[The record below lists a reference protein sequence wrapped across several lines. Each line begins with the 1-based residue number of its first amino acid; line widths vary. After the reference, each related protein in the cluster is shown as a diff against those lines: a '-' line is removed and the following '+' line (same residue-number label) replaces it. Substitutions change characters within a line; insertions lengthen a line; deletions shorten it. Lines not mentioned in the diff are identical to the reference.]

1 VICGTDDIFVLFFFE
16 KIVFIPLIFYVAYM
30 LYKLEETSKK
40 ITQGDMTATVDTKYF
55 LGTFKK
61 QGENLNSIKLGIA
74 SAVEDK
80 MKSERF
86 KTELI
91 TNVSHD
97 IKTPLTSI
105 INYVDLLNKED
116 LQNETDKEYIQIIS
130 KNSDRLKKL
139 VVDLVDASKA
149 SSGVLKLDMQPM
161 KIDVLLEQI
170 AGEYVERLSEN
181 NLELIMRKPEES
193 IEIMAD
199 GQRIYR
205 VFDNL
210 MNNIC
215 KYAQPNTRVYI
226 NLEATKEEVYITFR
240 NTSKYPLN
248 ITSEELMERFVRGDE
263 SRHTE
268 GSGLGLSIAQSLME
282 LMRGKFDLFV
292 DGDLFKVVLTFKR
305 VNGEK

>member
-1 VICGTDDIFVLFFFE
+1 MRKQDCPRLQR
-16 KIVFIPLIFYVAYM
+16 KI
-30 LYKLEETSKK
+30 K
-40 ITQGDMTATVDTKYF
+40 GDMTATVDTKYF

-116 LQNETDKEYIQIIS
+116 LQNETAKEYIQIIS

-193 IEIMAD
+193 IQIMAD

-215 KYAQPNTRVYI
+215 KYTLANTRVYLL
-226 NLEATKEEVYITFR
+226 LEKENDKAVISFKNISATELDMSA
-240 NTSKYPLN
+240 ND
-248 ITSEELMERFVRGDE
+248 LMERFVRGDK
-263 SRHTE
+263 SRNTE
-268 GSGLGLSIAQSLME
+268 GSGLGLSIAESLTK
-282 LMRGKFDLFV
+282 LQNGDFQIQL
-292 DGDLFKVVLTFKR
+292 DGDLFKIIITFP
-305 VNGEK
+305 VIE